1 MLTRRKQIK
10 SFGETIRKAYI
21 LRAFLVFRNKKKVR
35 MRLSSELAGTP
46 VLILREGASRSRG
59 REAQH
64 GNIMAA
70 RIVAEAVKSALGPK
84 GMDKMLVD
92 SFGDVTITSDGRTI
106 LDEMDIQHP
115 AAKMMVEVAKT
126 QDDEVG
132 DGTTT
137 AVITAGE
144 LLGKAEDLI
153 EKNVHPTVI
162 IDGYRKAADKA
173 LETIEKIA
181 ISVDSN
187 DKASLEKVA
196 MTSMASKLV
205 AESKEYLAKIASSA
219 ILQVAEKVEDGFK
232 VDIDDVKVEKKAGE
246 ALTDTKLINGVVLDK
261 EVVHSGMP
269 KRVEKAK
276 IALIDSPLEIE
287 KTEFDAK
294 INIESPEQ
302 MDAFLK
308 QEENMIKEM
317 VEKLAAK
324 GANVILCQ
332 KGIDDMAQ
340 HFLSRKN
347 ILAVR
352 RVKKSDMEKLAKST
366 GGKLI
371 TNLDDTTKKD
381 LGYAQLVE
389 ERKIG
394 DDKMT
399 FIEGCKNPRA
409 VTILIRGGTERIVDE
424 AERSLH
430 DALCVARDVVE
441 EPKIVAGGGAPEM
454 EVAKVLK
461 AYAETLPGREQ
472 LAVMCFAEALEAI
485 PTTLAENAGLDPI
498 DIISE
503 LRARHEKG
511 EIWAGVEVHTG
522 KVKNMKEEGVF
533 EPIAV
538 KKQII
543 KSCTEAASMLLK
555 IDDIIA
561 SGKMKAPPMPP
572 GGPPG
577 GPGMMPPGAGAY

>member
-1 MLTRRKQIK
+1 L
-10 SFGETIRKAYI
+10 
-21 LRAFLVFRNKKKVR
+21 
-35 MRLSSELAGTP
+35 RLSSGLAGTA

-59 REAQH
+59 QEAQH
-64 GNIMAA
+64 ANIMAA
-70 RIVAEAVKSALGPK
+70 QIVAESVKSALGPR

-126 QDDEVG
+126 QDDEAG

-137 AVITAGE
+137 SVIIAGE
-144 LLGKAEDLI
+144 LLAKAETLI

-162 IDGYRKAADKA
+162 IDGYRKAAAKA
-173 LETIEKIA
+173 LETLEKIA
-181 ISVDSN
+181 IKVSPT
-187 DKASLEKVA
+187 DKNALKKAA

-205 AESKEYLAKIASSA
+205 AGSKEYLGEIATSA
-219 ILQVAEKVEDGFK
+219 ILQVAIKSGDGYK
-232 VDIDDVKVEKKAGE
+232 VDIDNVKVEKKPGE
-246 ALTDTKLINGVVLDK
+246 SLTNTKLINGIVLDK
-261 EVVHSGMP
+261 EAVHSGMP

-276 IALIDSPLEIE
+276 IALIDTALEIE

-308 QEENMIKEM
+308 QEENMIKDM
-317 VEKLAAK
+317 VEKLVAK

-332 KGIDDMAQ
+332 KGIDDLAQ
-340 HFLSRKN
+340 HFLSRKG

-352 RVKKSDMEKLAKST
+352 RVKKSDIEALAKAT
-366 GGKLI
+366 GGKVV
-371 TNLDDTTKKD
+371 TNLDDLSKKD

-399 FIEGCKNPRA
+399 FIEGCKNPLA

-430 DALCVARDVVE
+430 DALCVVGDIVE
-441 EPKIVAGGGAPEM
+441 EPKILAGGGAPEM
-454 EVAKVLK
+454 EVSRALK
-461 AYAETLPGREQ
+461 EYADSLPGREQ
-472 LAVMCFAEALEAI
+472 LAVMQFAEALEAI

-503 LRARHEKG
+503 LRAQHDKG
-511 EIWAGVEVHTG
+511 NVWAGVDVDTG
-522 KVKNMKEEGVF
+522 KVGDMEKAGVF
-533 EPIAV
+533 EPIVV

-543 KSCTEAASMLLK
+543 KSCSEAACLILK
-555 IDDIIA
+555 IDDVIA
-561 SGKMKAPPMPP
+561 SGKMKTPPMPP
-572 GGPPG
+572 GGG
-577 GPGMMPPGAGAY
+577 GGMGGMGMPPGAGAF

>member
-1 MLTRRKQIK
+1 M
-10 SFGETIRKAYI
+10 
-21 LRAFLVFRNKKKVR
+21 
-35 MRLSSELAGTP
+35 SSELAAGTP
-46 VLILREGASRSRG
+46 VLILREGSSRSRG

-64 GNIMAA
+64 ANIMAA

-92 SFGDVTITSDGRTI
+92 SFGDVTITSDGRTV

-126 QDDEVG
+126 QDAEVG

-137 AVITAGE
+137 AVIITGE
-144 LLGKAEDLI
+144 LLDKAEDLI

-173 LETIEKIA
+173 LETLEKIS
-181 ISVDSN
+181 IQIKPTDR
-187 DKASLEKVA
+187 KTIEKVA
-196 MTSMASKLV
+196 TTSMASKLV
-205 AESKEYLAKIASSA
+205 AENKEYLAKIASSGV
-219 ILQVAEKVEDGFK
+219 LQVAERVDGQFR

-246 ALTDTKLINGVVLDK
+246 AVTDTKLINGIVLDK

-276 IALIDSPLEIE
+276 IALLDSPLEIE

-302 MDAFLK
+302 MDAFMK
-308 QEENMIKEM
+308 EEENMLKEM
-317 VEKLAAK
+317 VEKIAARN
-324 GANVILCQ
+324 ANVVICQ
-332 KGIDDMAQ
+332 KGIDDLAQ
-340 HFLSRKN
+340 HFLARKK
-347 ILAVR
+347 ILTVR
-352 RVKKSDMEKLAKST
+352 RVKKSDMEKLSKAT
-366 GGKLI
+366 GGKI
-371 TNLDDTTKKD
+371 VTNLDDMTKAD
-381 LGYAQLVE
+381 LGYAELVE

-399 FIEGCKNPRA
+399 FIEGCKNPRS

-424 AERSLH
+424 AERSIH
-430 DALCVARDVVE
+430 DALCVSRDIVE

-454 EVAKVLK
+454 EVARVLK
-461 AYAETLPGREQ
+461 EYAGTLPGREQ
-472 LAVMCFAEALEAI
+472 LAVICYADALEAVPI
-485 PTTLAENAGLDPI
+485 TLAENAGLDPI

-503 LRARHEKG
+503 LRARHKKG
-511 EIWAGVEVHTG
+511 QVWTGIEAHEG
-522 KVKNMKEEGVF
+522 KVTDMKKMGVF
-533 EPIAV
+533 EPLVV

-543 KSCTEAASMLLK
+543 KSATEAASMILK

-572 GGPPG
+572 RGAPGMGPG
-577 GPGMMPPGAGAY
+577 GAGEF